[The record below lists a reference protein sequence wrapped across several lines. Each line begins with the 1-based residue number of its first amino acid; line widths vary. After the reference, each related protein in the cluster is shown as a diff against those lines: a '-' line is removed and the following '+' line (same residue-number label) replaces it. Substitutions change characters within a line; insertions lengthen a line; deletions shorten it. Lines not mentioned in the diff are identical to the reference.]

1 MKNLAQ
7 GIGDGWVVDTIEMY
21 RDMAAPGVVAKHAGS
36 QIPDRIAVSRDMR
49 AIEAGAQRCGDE
61 HREGVTY
68 IAVVGEKL
76 ESGHARASGGR

>member
-49 AIEAGAQRCGDE
+49 AIDPRAERCGDE
-61 HREGVTY
+61 HREGVTF
-68 IAVVGEKL
+68 IAAVGEQL
-76 ESGHARASGGR
+76 ERGHARASGGR

>member
-21 RDMAAPGVVAKHAGS
+21 RDMTPPGIVAKHAGS
-36 QIPDRIAVSRDMR
+36 QIPDRIAISRDMR
-49 AIEAGAQRCGDE
+49 AIDPRAERCGDE
-61 HREGVTY
+61 HREGVAF
-68 IAVVGEKL
+68 IAAVGQKL